1 MGQNQDKLGEGEQA
15 VGEGLNEMRPSPD
28 SGGACSHSCDVME
41 GGSSCEEEA
50 GNTRGNSGKPD
61 TQDLDGSLSQEPTS
75 PSSEKN
81 INLWVSPFVAKE
93 VRQGGA
99 AGKEGGGGGRGG
111 RTAPLVPQETDK
123 NQESSAKIE
132 ERAGA
137 HNLFNQIKTE
147 ENNTKEDS
155 DTSSKIKMDYQDKG
169 SVQYVEIQDQNF
181 SAGVVN
187 ERSGTAVN
195 AEDANSLKNTTE
207 DSVMVKMSRCGA
219 HAGRELLLSFQQ
231 DQHDTIM
238 AEVEDIKLCEG
249 TVGCLIEKKEP
260 PTAQRQHPLKNSLQK
275 ESLSGMSDTIHCRPP
290 KERAEND
297 KKEEICDVWND
308 YSSKKPKVT
317 DTADQKESVRPYLTM
332 ETAETTTNQKID
344 SCSTLNPAFEPRSIL
359 EKLLERNRKETTP
372 ALKKIEEVDT
382 NDKNT
387 MDIAAKRIL
396 GSAAT
401 ELATNQIDQSDVN
414 TPSACDMKRLNEK
427 QPKENHATRGHHIRD
442 VDVKQAAA
450 VDSMTSNSFQP
461 EVIENTMCES
471 LLTKSQC
478 SKAYCLKAEEN
489 INSTDASVNED
500 VEIKPNMTPFK
511 NLFKDNLQSAVSHES
526 TSREVS
532 SLIAEESA
540 SLSVFD
546 VKSSPTKSDG
556 QVADSCYLVTDEK
569 TETSTIRPPLQIK
582 SDSECK
588 ADPQLSG
595 SACFDAQSV
604 KRKKVK
610 TSTEDTAASAVNA
623 GSILVAAGT
632 VIPEVGHQITR
643 PDLDMSLNTEN
654 MMPDQPDEQLGSE
667 GNDSVSLRDKS
678 QSNPKSGP
686 VSELI
691 KETIQLHEKLQHQ
704 DRTKSAEIKM
714 DEQGQSVKVAQMKA
728 AFDSAQKSPD
738 KAVERKPSV
747 RRGSSLYC
755 DCEVD
760 ERKTHYGL
768 TQ

>member
-15 VGEGLNEMRPSPD
+15 IGEGLKEMRPSPD
-28 SGGACSHSCDVME
+28 SGGACSHTCDVME

-61 TQDLDGSLSQEPTS
+61 TQDLDGSPSQEPTS

-99 AGKEGGGGGRGG
+99 AEKEGGGGGG

-137 HNLFNQIKTE
+137 HKLFNQIKRE
-147 ENNTKEDS
+147 EKNTKEETH
-155 DTSSKIKMDYQDKG
+155 TSSKIKMDYQDKG
-169 SVQYVEIQDQNF
+169 SVQYEKIQDQIF

-187 ERSGTAVN
+187 EKSGTAVN
-195 AEDANSLKNTTE
+195 AEDANSLENTIE

-219 HAGRELLLSFQQ
+219 HAGGELLLSVQQ

-249 TVGCLIEKKEP
+249 TVGCLIETKEP
-260 PTAQRQHPLKNSLQK
+260 PTAQLQHPLKNSLQK
-275 ESLSGMSDTIHCRPP
+275 ESLLGMSDTIHCRPP

-297 KKEEICDVWND
+297 TKEEICEVLND
-308 YSSKKPKVT
+308 YSSLKPKVT
-317 DTADQKESVRPYLTM
+317 DTADQRESVRPYLPM
-332 ETAETTTNQKID
+332 ETTETTTNQKVD
-344 SCSTLNPAFEPRSIL
+344 SCSTCNPAFEPSSIL
-359 EKLLERNRKETTP
+359 EKLLERNRKETSP
-372 ALKKIEEVDT
+372 VLSKIEEVDT

-387 MDIAAKRIL
+387 MDIVAKGTL
-396 GSAAT
+396 DSAAT
-401 ELATNQIDQSDVN
+401 ELSTNQIDQSDVN
-414 TPSACDMKRLNEK
+414 TPSACDMNRLNK
-427 QPKENHATRGHHIRD
+427 KENHATKGHHVRGA
-442 VDVKQAAA
+442 DVKQAAA
-450 VDSMTSNSFQP
+450 VDSMTSDSFQP
-461 EVIENTMCES
+461 EVIGNTMCES
-471 LLTKSQC
+471 SLTKSQC
-478 SKAYCLKAEEN
+478 SKAFCLNAED
-489 INSTDASVNED
+489 INSTDSSVNED
-500 VEIKPNMTPFK
+500 MEIKPNMTPFK
-511 NLFKDNLQSAVSHES
+511 NLFKDNLQSAASHER
-526 TSREVS
+526 TSCKVS
-532 SLIAEESA
+532 GVITEESA

-546 VKSSPTKSDG
+546 VKSSPTKSDR
-556 QVADSCYLVTDEK
+556 QIADSCFLLTDEK
-569 TETSTIRPPLQIK
+569 TEASTIRPPLQIM

-595 SACFDAQSV
+595 SACFDAQSIR
-604 KRKKVK
+604 RKKVK
-610 TSTEDTAASAVNA
+610 NSTEDTAAPTVNA
-623 GSILVAAGT
+623 GSVLVAAGT
-632 VIPEVGHQITR
+632 VIPEERHQIIR
-643 PDLDMSLNTEN
+643 QDLNMSLNIEN
-654 MMPDQPDEQLGSE
+654 MMPDQPDEQLGKE

-678 QSNPKSGP
+678 QSNPKSRP

-704 DRTKSAEIKM
+704 DRTKPAEIKS

-738 KAVERKPSV
+738 KAIERKPSV
-747 RRGSSLYC
+747 RRVSPAWTRCGMLSDPRVNS
-755 DCEVD
+755 
-760 ERKTHYGL
+760 
-768 TQ
+768 